1 MKLTSWVCAGLLLL
15 LNASFTGGAV
25 AAEPHIGKFVKYDTG
40 DFVIFTSRSSSQ
52 AREIMEKLARF
63 RLSLE
68 KVLGKRAA
76 RSGIGTHIVI
86 LSESDWKKYV
96 QPREQIAGI
105 FQRARFDNY
114 MALNGDAGDYAIY
127 VMFHEYTH
135 FYLSSQFSGE
145 YPPWFNEG
153 LAELMGYAKFM
164 GTRTVLQIPLF
175 RVDEA
180 RDRDWIPFDR
190 MIRIDH
196 NSPEYQSHK
205 LADAFYAQAWL
216 TVHYGLIED
225 TTFGRQIFTYLNQL
239 NTLVPQDEAIR
250 NVFGADLEPINGK
263 LRGYAR
269 KNNMSS
275 GAIELG
281 AVPEIVLPK
290 GEPLSE
296 VDGLAVLIDVM
307 LATRVAP
314 DRIRPL
320 IESIARRAPDSAR
333 SFILA
338 ARLAEYDDDSAA
350 FDAAVDKAQS
360 LLAADDWLSQRQ
372 LASVLLASA
381 ENFNPMITRTTQDTD
396 RDLQRALKWYG
407 KSVEKHNSDAEA
419 LWGLGTVL
427 TRLDRD
433 LDVAD
438 MALRSAYEKVPAS
451 ASIAV
456 SLANLKSREQKP
468 EEMIPYLQD
477 TIRFASDLS
486 TRRWATET
494 LEDMKTYVA
503 ERTKAEEENRK
514 QREEYEKMRADY
526 EKKYGK
532 PKKKRAG

>member
-1 MKLTSWVCAGLLLL
+1 MKLTSWACAGLLLIA
-15 LNASFTGGAV
+15 ASCIGDLG
-25 AAEPHIGKFVKYDTG
+25 AAEPRIGKFVKYDTG
-40 DFVIFTSRSSSQ
+40 DFVIVTSRSSSQ
-52 AREIMEKLARF
+52 AREIMENLAKF

-76 RSGIGTHIVI
+76 RSGIGTYIVI
-86 LSESDWKKYV
+86 AGESDWTKYL
-96 QPREQIAGI
+96 QPREQLVGY

-114 MALNGDAGDYAIY
+114 MALNGDAGGYALY

-135 FYLSSQFSGE
+135 FYLSSRFSGE

-153 LAELMGYAKFM
+153 LAELMGYAKFK
-164 GTRTVLQIPLF
+164 GTQTVLQIPMF
-175 RVDEA
+175 RVQEA

-190 MIRIDH
+190 MIKIDH
-196 NSPEYQSHK
+196 SSREYQSHK

-225 TTFGRQIFTYLNQL
+225 TSFGKQIFTYLNQL
-239 NTLVPQDEAIR
+239 NALVPQEEASR
-250 NVFGADLEPINGK
+250 TVFGADLEPINGK
-263 LRGYAR
+263 LRSYAR
-269 KNNMSS
+269 KSNMNS

-281 AVPEIVLPK
+281 AVPEIILPK
-290 GEPLSE
+290 AEPLSE

-307 LATRVAP
+307 LATRLAP
-314 DRIRPL
+314 ARIRPL
-320 IESIARRAPDSAR
+320 VESMKRRAPDSAR
-333 SFILA
+333 SYILA

-350 FDAAVDKAQS
+350 FEAAVTRAES

-372 LASVLLASA
+372 LGSALLASA
-381 ENFNPMITRTTQDTD
+381 NDFNPTSTRTTKETD
-396 RDLQRALKWYG
+396 RDLKRALKWYS
-407 KSVEKHNSDAEA
+407 KSVEKHNADAEA

-451 ASIAV
+451 ASISV
-456 SLANLKSREQKP
+456 SLANLKGREQKP

-477 TIRFASDLS
+477 TIRYASDLS

-494 LEDMKTYVA
+494 LEDTETYVA
-503 ERTKAEEENRK
+503 ERKKADEENRK
-514 QREEYEKMRADY
+514 QREEYEEKRAEYD
-526 EKKYGK
+526 KKYGK
-532 PKKKRAG
+532 PKKKQGGG